1 MEPQVI
7 NTVKKLTIES
17 SKTTRYLG
25 YPRKVPLW
33 RLKISLPKVCKIYRF
48 EENSDISLVIEN
60 GLGIAFVPALS
71 SKEAILRL
79 KTLIHDFKL
88 IEDVVRS

>member
-48 EENSDISLVIEN
+48 EDCFESNFSSFKKSDNKKANSND
-60 GLGIAFVPALS
+60 
-71 SKEAILRL
+71 
-79 KTLIHDFKL
+79 
-88 IEDVVRS
+88 